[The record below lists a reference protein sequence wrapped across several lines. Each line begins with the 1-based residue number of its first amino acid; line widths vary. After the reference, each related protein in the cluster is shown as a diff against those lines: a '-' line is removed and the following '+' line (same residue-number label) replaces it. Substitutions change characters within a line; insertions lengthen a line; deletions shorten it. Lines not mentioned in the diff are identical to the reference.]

1 MRLEDI
7 SWPKPFKRYIVATE
21 YYMSGM
27 WFFKESGM
35 LELCRKKKTIKRYA
49 GTMPDAFFSYLKL
62 GWPKN
67 LPKVLKS

>member
-1 MRLEDI
+1 MLQ
-7 SWPKPFKRYIVATE
+7 SIVATE

-27 WFFKESGM
+27 WFFEESGM
-35 LELCRKKKTIKRYA
+35 LELCGIKKPTIKWYA

-67 LPKVLKS
+67 LPKALKNNEKSIN